1 MYKPKKIVI
10 IGGNAAGPAA
20 AAKAKKVNPDAEV
33 VLYEAGEFISTG
45 TCELPYLLS
54 EEIPDYKNIVFF
66 SAESFKQKKGVNVFT
81 FHKVESVNRRAK
93 TISVTN
99 LKKNETFQTC
109 YDTLILATGSK
120 ANQIPEISKTENTFT
135 YKSVG
140 DYIKIKKYLD
150 SNKIENI
157 TVFGAGYIG
166 LEVAEA
172 LSRKGYD
179 VKLIDKNPLPLA
191 GTEPEVQNLVLKL
204 LTQNNVEFICCETLP
219 KFFAKN
225 NKIERIKTS
234 EKLFYVDIVIV
245 CTGIKPV
252 IQLASDCG
260 LTIGSTGAIKVDKKL
275 RTSDQF
281 IYAAGDNCEIIN
293 LVTNKPDY
301 LPQATI
307 ARMQGHIAGEN
318 AAGGNSYF
326 RTVTNNVILK
336 LYDHTSVEVGLTAEK
351 ANELKY
357 NYKEVSTV
365 MPNKVK
371 VMPDAGTVFAK
382 IIFDRHSKNIFGA
395 SFFGKGE
402 ISGYGNIISMMI
414 KNKIKADTLADTD
427 FNYTPAVSPF
437 VNILNILGKK
447 TSE

>member
-20 AAKAKKVNPDAEV
+20 AAKAKRVNPEAEV

-54 EEIPDYKNIVFF
+54 EEISDYKNIVFF
-66 SAESFKQKKGVNVFT
+66 SAESFKQKKGVDVFT
-81 FHKVESVNRRAK
+81 FHKVESINRRAK

-99 LKKNETFQTC
+99 LKKSETFETS

-120 ANQIPEISKTENTFT
+120 ANQIPEISDSENSFT

-140 DYIKIKKYLD
+140 DYIKIKNYID
-150 SNKIENI
+150 SEEVENI

-179 VKLIDKNPLPLA
+179 VKVIDKNPLPLA

-204 LTQNNVEFICCETLP
+204 LTQNNVEFICSETLP
-219 KFFAKN
+219 KFFVKN

-234 EKLFYVDIVIV
+234 EKLFDVDMVIV
-245 CTGIKPV
+245 CTGVKPET
-252 IQLASDCG
+252 QLAVECG
-260 LTIGSTGAIKVDKKL
+260 LATGAAGAIKVDKKL
-275 RTSDQF
+275 RTADQF
-281 IYAAGDNCEIIN
+281 IYAAGDNCEIVN

-301 LPQATI
+301 LPQATV
-307 ARMQGHIAGEN
+307 ARMQGHTAGEN

-326 RTVTNNVILK
+326 RAVTNNVILK
-336 LYDHTSVEVGLTAEK
+336 LFDHIFVEVGLTAEK
-351 ANELKY
+351 ANELRY

-371 VMPDAGTVFAK
+371 VMPDAGSVFGK
-382 IIFDRHSKNIFGA
+382 IVFDRYSKNIFGA

-402 ISGYGNIISMMI
+402 ISGYGNIISLMI
-414 KNKIKADTLADTD
+414 KNKIKVDTLADTD

-437 VNILNILGKK
+437 LNILNILGKK